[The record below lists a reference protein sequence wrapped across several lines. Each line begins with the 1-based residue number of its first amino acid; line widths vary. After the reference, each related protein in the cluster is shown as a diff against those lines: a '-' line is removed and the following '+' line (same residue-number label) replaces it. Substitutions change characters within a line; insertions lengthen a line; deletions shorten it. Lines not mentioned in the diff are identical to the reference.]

1 MGGMVGNNSCGSTS
15 IEYGSTRDHTLA
27 VKAILSDGSDVEF
40 SSLSKEEFNSKT
52 KGTSLESTLYKHIY
66 SELDNPMIRD
76 LIKSGYPKA
85 SITRRNTGYA
95 VDALMQ
101 TNVFEESKKIL
112 ISQNY
117 CVDQKEPWRLPQS

>member
-1 MGGMVGNNSCGSTS
+1 
-15 IEYGSTRDHTLA
+15 
-27 VKAILSDGSDVEF
+27 
-40 SSLSKEEFNSKT
+40 
-52 KGTSLESTLYKHIY
+52 
-66 SELDNPMIRD
+66 MIREH
-76 LIKSGYPKA
+76 IKSGYPKA

-117 CVDQKEPWRLPQS
+117 CVVQKVL